1 MPQRKQKNSMIKS
14 IMGHTPSFG
23 KGCYIAETGVVIGDV
38 VMGDNCSVWFSTV
51 VRGDIEKIRIGNR
64 VNIQDG
70 AVIHVS
76 PTYGNVAIGDDVTI
90 GHNATVHG
98 AKIADNV
105 LIGMGATLLDNCH
118 VGKGSIVAAGAL
130 VLKNTDIGEYEVWG
144 GVPAKLI
151 KKITPEQSQRMIG
164 ENAKGY
170 VRWSGFFMEE
180 NPQTQATSSEE
191 E

>member
-1 MPQRKQKNSMIKS
+1 
-14 IMGHTPSFG
+14 MGHSPSFG
-23 KGCYIAETGVVIGDV
+23 QGCYIAETGVVIGDV
-38 VMGDNCSVWFSTV
+38 VMGDHCSVWFSTV

-90 GHNATVHG
+90 GHNATIHG

-180 NPQTQATSSEE
+180 NPKTQAPSSKEE
-191 E
+191 